1 MHSLRTYK
9 HSWHQIKRPL
19 FKSRFYV
26 TKDENTENTNH
37 VSIPWDEQTEK
48 IDSYDVDFTKSPTA
62 WTINRV
68 SDGLEIA
75 SAVTSSVIKTS
86 SEITQSGIG
95 IASET
100 VTGILPQ
107 VVDIPLPGV
116 VKDTAQIIS
125 DTATTN
131 LGAIVGG
138 VQSMGKS
145 VGSIVGQTATETIEM
160 VSLSS
165 SLSPSTSLQNGP
177 DGSNSPTSSPIV
189 KSVGRLAKVSLESF
203 TNVTGDIATAT
214 KDVQEKV
221 TNEAIVVVSHV
232 AGNDVGE
239 LVKEGVKV
247 TEGVVNLGIKLHT
260 PFITEGNDVLSSLA
274 EDTTKNM
281 GKNMAKKFATEAQK
295 TTLQKLKESTGN
307 QKIDE

>member
-1 MHSLRTYK
+1 L
-9 HSWHQIKRPL
+9 
-19 FKSRFYV
+19 
-26 TKDENTENTNH
+26 N
-37 VSIPWDEQTEK
+37 EQTEK
-48 IDSYDVDFTKSPTA
+48 IDSYDVDFAESPTA
-62 WTINRV
+62 WNINRV

-75 SAVTSSVIKTS
+75 STVTSSVIKTS
-86 SEITQSGIG
+86 SEITQAGIG
-95 IASET
+95 VVSET

-125 DTATTN
+125 DTTTIN
-131 LGAIVGG
+131 VGAIVGG

-165 SLSPSTSLQNGP
+165 SSSLSPSPVAQDGP
-177 DGSNSPTSSPIV
+177 KGPNSPTTSSPII

-203 TNVTGDIATAT
+203 ANVTGEIATAT
-214 KDVQEKV
+214 KDVQKKV
-221 TNEAIVVVSHV
+221 TNEAIIVVSHV

-260 PFITEGNDVLSSLA
+260 PFITEGNDILSSLA

-281 GKNMAKKFATEAQK
+281 GKNMVKKFATEAQK